1 MKLVF
6 PNAEHP
12 QVLLSPGINRVG
24 SAADNAI
31 VLTDNSV
38 KPLHCEIHVVGNRL
52 NLQVPNNGGTVA
64 VNGKFIADLMALRA
78 GDQIQIGSVAAKL
91 LPIESRV
98 AESSPRSDP
107 DSESSDNGA
116 TRVRAALPK
125 FVLRGVSGSVF
136 GKLFPVK
143 GPTVLGRSAECDIA
157 LVGDEV
163 SRRHVM
169 IKPTEQGLSIED
181 LGSSNGTFIN
191 NKRIQHGFLNPGDE
205 LRVDTVRMVLV
216 APGLDAP
223 SAAAS
228 ASASAKPADRSFE
241 NRLTLWM
248 AAALTI
254 TAVILVGWL
263 VATR

>member
-24 SAADNAI
+24 SAANNAI
-31 VLTDNSV
+31 ILSADGIR
-38 KPLHCEIHVVGNRL
+38 PLHCEIHVVGTRL
-52 NLQVPNNGGTVA
+52 NLQVPANGGTVA

-78 GDQIQIGSVAAKL
+78 GDQIMIGSVAAKL
-91 LPIESRV
+91 IPIESTAADASYAPRGQV
-98 AESSPRSDP
+98 AAD
-107 DSESSDNGA
+107 DSA
-116 TRVRAALPK
+116 TRVRAVLPK

-136 GKLFPVK
+136 GKLFPVA

-163 SRRHVM
+163 SRRHTM
-169 IKPTEQGLSIED
+169 LKPTEQGLSVED

-191 NKRIQHGFLNPGDE
+191 NKRIQQGFLNPGDE

-216 APGLDAP
+216 APGSEIHSPAEVSQP
-223 SAAAS
+223 VQKKSAA
-228 ASASAKPADRSFE
+228 SFE
-241 NRLTLWM
+241 GRMTIWI
-248 AAALTI
+248 AAGLTI
-254 TAVILVGWL
+254 TAIVLAIWL
-263 VATR
+263 VTTR